1 MAENKK
7 SFVLYC
13 DLVHVIR
20 KLIEQDRKDN
30 TNYSGELFLHIL
42 EYVNDEEPKI
52 NKSIEDLYLSITEQ
66 IVLEWNKI
74 NPKTGKYHWNY
85 KGGITPENRII
96 RNSQKMQIWR
106 NDVFER
112 DGYKCQKC
120 NKIGGKLNAHHIKR
134 FSEYPELRFDASNGI
149 TLCRSCHILEHK
161 INRT

>member
-7 SFVLYC
+7 SFILYA
-13 DLVHVIR
+13 DLIHTLR
-20 KLIEQDRKDN
+20 KMPSEKRGD
-30 TNYSGELFLHIL
+30 LFMHIL
-42 EYVNDEEPKI
+42 EYVNDENPKI

>member
-1 MAENKK
+1 MAENKTA
-7 SFVLYC
+7 FILYNSWLNPISELT
-13 DLVHVIR
+13 DKDAG
-20 KLIEQDRKDN
+20 KLIKAIYR
-30 TNYSGELFLHIL
+30 F
-42 EYVNDEEPKI
+42 VNGEEPVI
-52 NKSIEDLYLSITEQ
+52 NKSIEYLYLSITEQ
-66 IVLEWNKI
+66 IFLEWNKI